1 MSTSQLF
8 NLAAK
13 TPAKIDIE
21 EQPPALK
28 SPKIPKVYQNESK
41 WLIFRKECTTCP
53 SSPHH
58 IPITCIL
65 FLCENQPGCAIS
77 AFLLYL
83 HGPFPMCQSAPCSC
97 AVLVLPIWCFSG
109 VLFQGFIRLPW
120 HKLCVNAWFKAQT
133 PKGIQVLAEN
143 RVIVS
148 KITNLLTT
156 PTLPPPWSA
165 AIL

>member
-28 SPKIPKVYQNESK
+28 SPQVPKVYQNTYQNTYQNESK
-41 WLIFRKECTTCP
+41 WFIFRKECTTCP

-58 IPITCIL
+58 IPITCML
-65 FLCENQPGCAIS
+65 FLCENQLGCVIC

-83 HGPFPMCQSAPCSC
+83 HGPFPMCQSALA
-97 AVLVLPIWCFSG
+97 AVQCLCYPSG
-109 VLFQGFIRLPW
+109 VSRRALSRFYPLPW
-120 HKLCVNAWFKAQT
+120 HSFVWMLGLKMFKAQT
-133 PKGIQVLAEN
+133 PKGIQVLAETGH
-143 RVIVS
+143 S
-148 KITNLLTT
+148 E
-156 PTLPPPWSA
+156 
-165 AIL
+165 